1 MNEVGS
7 IISRESFRWRSYA
20 VAALLVIIAIGAGSV
35 LRRLPHAN
43 LSLLFLLA
51 VLIVAAVWGLWPSI
65 FATVLSFLA
74 INFFFTVPVYSFTVE
89 EEGDLASIVFFF
101 AMAALTA
108 NLASRMRSEMA
119 ESRSALGRVSTL
131 LDLSGKMSGVVRVDD
146 ALEALSDAILNT
158 LDREVGVWLPDER
171 GELRRAM
178 ASRNSL
184 RQLDVDALDG
194 DMLERGTIRQPQSDG
209 TADQSLNLLLLELT
223 GGQRGI
229 VAIGGMPLSA
239 EERKFA
245 EGLCEQ
251 AGLAVKRVLLVDD
264 LRAAQLA
271 AQTEQLRSALLASVS
286 HDLRTPLASIIGSV
300 SSVLEYRDILTPEDQ
315 RDLLQTVLDESQRLN
330 RYIQNLL
337 DMTRFGAQEIE
348 LRREWVDWND
358 IVSVALERFGPALQK
373 FDVAIDISPAASL
386 IYVHGTLIEQVL
398 VNILDNASDFSEPGG
413 AIRVSVY
420 LDGDST
426 VIDVSD
432 QGPGIPEDER
442 EKVFEMFY
450 MAGQP
455 DDRRHGVGLGLAIC
469 RSIVEAHG
477 GTIQALPAGDAEGT
491 CMRIRLPVAE
501 NPIGHSDD

>member
-1 MNEVGS
+1 MNEAKG
-7 IISRESFRWRSYA
+7 IFFRDAARWQGYV
-20 VAALLVIIAIGAGSV
+20 VAALLVLIAIAVGTV

-51 VLIVAAVWGLWPSI
+51 VLVVAAVWGLWPSI

-74 INFFFTVPVYSFTVE
+74 INFFFTAPLFSFTVE
-89 EEGDLASIVFFF
+89 EEGDLASIVFFL

-119 ESRSALGRVSTL
+119 ENRSALGRVSTL
-131 LDLSGKMSGVVRVDD
+131 LELSGTMSGVVSIDK
-146 ALEALSDAILNT
+146 ALEALRDAILNT
-158 LDREVGVWLPDER
+158 LEREVAIWLPDRSSGLRLEVASPNVAR
-171 GELRRAM
+171 QLGVEAHGSVLRREI
-178 ASRNSL
+178 N
-184 RQLDVDALDG
+184 DG
-194 DMLERGTIRQPQSDG
+194 SHSEAP
-209 TADQSLNLLLLELT
+209 NLLPLELT
-223 GGQRGI
+223 DGAPGM
-229 VAIGGMPLSA
+229 VVIGGDPLGN

-251 AGLAVKRVLLVDD
+251 ASLAVKRIMLVDD

-315 RDLLQTVLDESQRLN
+315 HDLLQTVLEESQRLN
-330 RYIQNLL
+330 RHIQNLL
-337 DMTRFGAQEIE
+337 DMTRFGQQQIK

-358 IVSVALERFGPALQK
+358 LVSSASDRFGLALQR
-373 FDVAIDISPAASL
+373 FDLVIDIAPSATL

-398 VNILDNASDFSEPGG
+398 VNILDNAIDFSEPGDE
-413 AIRVSVY
+413 IRVRIHI
-420 LDGDST
+420 DGNATVVD
-426 VIDVSD
+426 VIDR
-432 QGPGIPEDER
+432 GPGISENER

-450 MAGQP
+450 MADQP
-455 DDRRHGVGLGLAIC
+455 DERRQGVGLGLAIC

-477 GTIQALPAGDAEGT
+477 GTIRALAARDSGGT
-491 CMRIRLPVAE
+491 CMHIELPIAE
-501 NPIGHSDD
+501 NPVGSADE